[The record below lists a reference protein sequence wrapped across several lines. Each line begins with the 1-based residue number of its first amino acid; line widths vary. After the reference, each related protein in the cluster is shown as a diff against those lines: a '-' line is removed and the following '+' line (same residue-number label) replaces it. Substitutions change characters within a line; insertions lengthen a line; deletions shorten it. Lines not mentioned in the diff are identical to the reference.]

1 MSLWRQMSRG
11 LRALARRRT
20 ADREIADEVQNYL
33 DQATAAHQR
42 RGLPPAAAKRAAQL
56 ELGNATVVREQV
68 RSYGWENAIET
79 LFTDVRYAGRR
90 LRSNPGFTLVSVL
103 TLALGIGA
111 TTAIFS
117 VVSPI
122 LIDSLPYPQAKR
134 LVALSERA
142 SDGSALPP
150 TFGTFVELHA
160 RSRSF
165 ESLAAADQW
174 RPSLTG
180 TGEPERLVGQR
191 VSASYFRTLGVGPV
205 VGRDFT
211 ESEDQ
216 SGGPRVAIL
225 SNRLVQRRFGGDQ
238 AIVGRP
244 IMLDDAQYLVI
255 GIMPPRFVNAL
266 APSADIWA
274 PLQALQQTPFN
285 SREWGHHYQILARL
299 RTGVS
304 PTVAMSELK
313 TIGAA
318 AVPQFA
324 RPQWASLASG
334 VLVRSLQDEVTGD
347 AKPALFA
354 IGGAALLL
362 LAIACVNVTNLL
374 LARSA
379 QRRGEL
385 AMRMA
390 LGAGRRRLLRQLLT
404 ETVVLAVVG
413 GLSGLVVAEAG
424 VRALIALSP
433 PGLPRA
439 EAISVDGKVFLF
451 ALAVSTVIGLV
462 VGVVPALGAARGG
475 LSEGMQGASRRTA
488 GSRAAG
494 RRLLVIAEVALALVL
509 LVSAGLLMRSLEQL
523 LGVAPGFSTER
534 LLTMQVIAPGQSYR
548 SDTTRRQFFERA
560 LEAVRQVPGVTA
572 AAFTSQLPLSDDLDS
587 YGYEV
592 ASMPEAKPGEDGS
605 VFRYAVTPGY
615 LQAMSIPLRRGRVL
629 EAADATAMPEA
640 VLISESLARRKFGS
654 KNPIGERMRFGPE
667 TGSQRPWDVVV
678 GVVGDVKQPSLA
690 SEASEAFYVAMGHWW
705 WVDNVQ
711 TLVVRTTGD
720 AVAQV
725 PSIKRAIW
733 SVDRNQPIERIMTM
747 DGLIALS
754 AAQRRFAF
762 VIIES
767 FAFAALV
774 LAAVGIYGVL
784 SGSVSERMRE
794 IGVRSALGASRRS
807 ILTLVVRQGLG
818 LTAMGVALGVGGAFV
833 ASQAIV
839 SLMFGVSRVDPVT
852 YAGVIALL
860 VGVSLLACWIPAWRA
875 ARVDPAITLRAE

>member
-1 MSLWRQMSRG
+1 
-11 LRALARRRT
+11 
-20 ADREIADEVQNYL
+20 
-33 DQATAAHQR
+33 
-42 RGLPPAAAKRAAQL
+42 
-56 ELGNATVVREQV
+56 
-68 RSYGWENAIET
+68 
-79 LFTDVRYAGRR
+79 
-90 LRSNPGFTLVSVL
+90 L

-122 LIDSLPYPQAKR
+122 LIESLPYPQAKR
-134 LVALSERA
+134 LVTLSERA

-160 RSRSF
+160 RSRAF

-180 TGEPERLVGQR
+180 TAEPERLVGQR
-191 VSASYFRTLGVGPV
+191 VSGSYFHTLGVGPV
-205 VGRDFT
+205 VGRDFM

-216 SGGPRVAIL
+216 TGGPRVAIL
-225 SNRLVQRRFGGDQ
+225 SDRLVQRRFAGDR

-244 IMLDDAQYLVI
+244 IMLDDVQYLVI
-255 GIMPPRFVNAL
+255 GIMPPRFANAL
-266 APSADIWA
+266 APSADVWA
-274 PLQALQQTPFN
+274 PLQAQQQTPFN

-304 PTVAMSELK
+304 PAAAMSELK
-313 TIGAA
+313 AIGAA

-324 RPQWASLASG
+324 RPQWASLAGG

-354 IGGAALLL
+354 IMGAALLL
-362 LAIACVNVTNLL
+362 LTIACVNVTNLL

-404 ETVVLAVVG
+404 ESVVLAVVG
-413 GLSGLVVAEAG
+413 GLGGLVVAAAG

-462 VGVVPALGAARGG
+462 VGLVPALGAARGG
-475 LSEGMQGASRRTA
+475 LSAEMQGSSRRTA

-509 LVSAGLLMRSLEQL
+509 LVSAGLLMRSLQHL
-523 LGVAPGFSTER
+523 LGVAPGFETQH

-592 ASMPEAKPGEDGS
+592 ASTPAVKPGEDGA
-605 VFRYAVTPGY
+605 VFRYTVTPGY
-615 LQAMSIPLRRGRVL
+615 LQAMSIPLRRGRAL
-629 EAADATAMPEA
+629 EAADVTAMPEA
-640 VLISESLARRKFGS
+640 VLISESLARRKFGG

-667 TGSQRPWDVVV
+667 TGSDRPWDVVV

-720 AVAQV
+720 AVALV
-725 PSIKRAIW
+725 PSVKRAIW
-733 SVDRNQPIERIMTM
+733 SVDKNQPIERIMTM
-747 DGLIALS
+747 EGLIVVS
-754 AAQRRFAF
+754 AAERRFAF

-807 ILTLVVRQGLG
+807 ILTLVVRQGLS
-818 LTAMGVALGVGGAFV
+818 LTAIGVALGIGGAFA
-833 ASQAIV
+833 ASQAII

-852 YAGVIALL
+852 YGGVVALL